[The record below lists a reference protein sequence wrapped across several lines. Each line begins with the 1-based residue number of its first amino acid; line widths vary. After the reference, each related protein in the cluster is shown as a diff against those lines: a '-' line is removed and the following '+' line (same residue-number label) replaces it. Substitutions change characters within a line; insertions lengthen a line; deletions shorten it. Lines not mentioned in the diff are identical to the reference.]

1 MIEKDL
7 KLDPNNAEW
16 QMAFDMV
23 AFTNTSMFIT
33 GKAGT
38 GKTTFIKYIQKEI
51 KKNFLVLA
59 PTGVAAIN
67 AGGQTM
73 HKFFGFPMDIINP
86 DLSYSAS
93 PEKRLL

>member
-51 KKNFLVLA
+51 MLIL
-59 PTGVAAIN
+59 
-67 AGGQTM
+67 
-73 HKFFGFPMDIINP
+73 MDIIGQVQT
-86 DLSYSAS
+86 
-93 PEKRLL
+93 